1 MFAAENPVGQPGIG
15 QDTGCSGIVSTPQTV
30 ALIDYTG
37 SETSNSAI
45 FPCYDHGTLSD
56 LLEAHNPAI
65 GWEYYASSQFY
76 LWTAPNAIS
85 HICEP
90 LAYNGTQPYCSNSDF
105 QNHVITTSLGQ
116 VLHDLGA
123 DTRQGQQV
131 CNLPNNSV
139 TWVIPDGAWSDH
151 PNPADGNQGW
161 GPSWVASIVNAV
173 GGYNNSG
180 QQLTSNCGYWGN
192 TLVLITWDDW
202 GGWYDHVTP
211 PSVIIDKQNT
221 WGSGYVYG
229 FRVPLLVVSAYTG
242 IKNSNGTYSPY
253 VSDPWNGQGNP
264 PTSCNTQTQSCMDF
278 GSILQFVESNWALGN
293 IGGTQHQYADKHA
306 AALDLGFFGLTTA
319 RPFQYISAPLT
330 QQSFI
335 IYKGA
340 PQPPDND
347 D

>member
-1 MFAAENPVGQPGIG
+1 MFGFCNKNNFLSPLWIIRA
-15 QDTGCSGIVSTPQTV
+15 
-30 ALIDYTG
+30 G
-37 SETSNSAI
+37 SENYTPL

-56 LLEAHNPAI
+56 LLETNNPTI
-65 GWEYYASSQFY
+65 GWEYYASSPYY

-85 HICEP
+85 HICKP
-90 LAYNGTQPYCSNSDF
+90 LGMNGNQPTCANQDF
-105 QNHVITTSLGQ
+105 TTHVITTSAGQ
-116 VLHDLGA
+116 ILHDLGA

-131 CNLPNNSV
+131 CNLPTNSV

-151 PNPADGNQGW
+151 PNPDGDAGF

-180 QQLTSNCGYWGN
+180 QQLTSNCGYWNN
-192 TLVLITWDDW
+192 TAIFVVWDDW

-211 PSVIIDKQNT
+211 SSVIINQNGV

-242 IKNSNGTYSPY
+242 ISSNGPY
-253 VSDPWNGQGNP
+253 KPYISDPWNGQGNP
-264 PTSCNTQTQSCMDF
+264 PTSCDLLTQHCMDF
-278 GSILQFVESNWALGN
+278 GSILKFVESNWGLGN
-293 IGGTQHQYADKHA
+293 IGGSQYQYADFYA
-306 AALDLGFFGLTTA
+306 AAIDPGFFGLTSQ
-319 RPFQYISAPLT
+319 RPFQYISAPKT
-330 QQSFI
+330 QMFFI
-335 IYKGA
+335 TYNGS